1 MPAQPDLSKLS
12 VTQFAERFRGEM
24 IPLSNTFS
32 YFCASVPMSEE
43 DLKEYLEEPVAALP
57 PTIARA
63 LPKIS
68 ILLVPYLER
77 GDGHEKRKTAPP
89 AADYVS
95 IERPPEGR
103 LSPYT
108 QLKLGDETVLA
119 FALKDQE
126 VAEYHYRFYHLLAT
140 LMADH
145 WSDDVE
151 NRYIRVLRDELSAD
165 VHGEVDE
172 PSWRLKQAMRRSQN
186 VRNGKAFREYARQ
199 SFADT
204 LTLYLHGICCD
215 IDVDT
220 GPRQLPSRYLRKR
233 LLLLEECSR
242 RRRVTR
248 CSPNSSKRIKSRFI
262 RVDREIP
269 DLRIQ
274 FALRILDKR
283 VFAWLQRLLRPD
295 PEQQIGFLLL
305 EGFDLVELLLHHA
318 VIFQL
323 QDGYIFR
330 HAPVLFRRQPDDV
343 DAFIIGK
350 PEVKFRANIGEVQ
363 RRMLAIQFH
372 GGLAGHRGN
381 RRQHPQDGAL
391 FVADDLRFRLLH
403 RLDRFAANVVGAGL
417 GWDAGDL
424 LLRQLLGRAF
434 FGFGLGVGGDL
445 GCAVR

>member
-1 MPAQPDLSKLS
+1 MPAQLDLSKLS

-43 DLKEYLEEPVAALP
+43 DLKEYLEEPVASLP
-57 PTIARA
+57 PAIAGA

-126 VAEYHYRFYHLLAT
+126 VAEYHYRFYHMLAT

-145 WSDDVE
+145 WTDDVE
-151 NRYIRVLRDELSAD
+151 TRYIRILRDELSAD

-220 GPRQLPSRYLRKR
+220 GPRQLPSRNLRKR
-233 LLLLEECSR
+233 LMLLEELF
-242 RRRVTR
+242 
-248 CSPNSSKRIKSRFI
+248 P
-262 RVDREIP
+262 P
-269 DLRIQ
+269 PQ
-274 FALRILDKR
+274 GYA
-283 VFAWLQRLLRPD
+283 VF
-295 PEQQIGFLLL
+295 PEQL
-305 EGFDLVELLLHHA
+305 EA
-318 VIFQL
+318 
-323 QDGYIFR
+323 
-330 HAPVLFRRQPDDV
+330 
-343 DAFIIGK
+343 
-350 PEVKFRANIGEVQ
+350 
-363 RRMLAIQFH
+363 
-372 GGLAGHRGN
+372 
-381 RRQHPQDGAL
+381 
-391 FVADDLRFRLLH
+391 
-403 RLDRFAANVVGAGL
+403 
-417 GWDAGDL
+417 
-424 LLRQLLGRAF
+424 
-434 FGFGLGVGGDL
+434 
-445 GCAVR
+445 

>member
-57 PTIARA
+57 PSIAGA

-77 GDGHEKRKTAPP
+77 GDGHEKRKAAPP

-103 LSPYT
+103 ISPYT
-108 QLKLGDETVLA
+108 QLKLGEETVLA

-126 VAEYHYRFYHLLAT
+126 VAEYHYRFYHLLAS
-140 LMADH
+140 LMAEH

-151 NRYIRVLRDELSAD
+151 TRYIRVLRDELSAD

-233 LLLLEECSR
+233 LLLLEE
-242 RRRVTR
+242 
-248 CSPNSSKRIKSRFI
+248 
-262 RVDREIP
+262 
-269 DLRIQ
+269 L
-274 FALRILDKR
+274 FAPPQGYA
-283 VFAWLQRLLRPD
+283 VF
-295 PEQQIGFLLL
+295 PEQL
-305 EGFDLVELLLHHA
+305 EA
-318 VIFQL
+318 
-323 QDGYIFR
+323 
-330 HAPVLFRRQPDDV
+330 
-343 DAFIIGK
+343 
-350 PEVKFRANIGEVQ
+350 
-363 RRMLAIQFH
+363 
-372 GGLAGHRGN
+372 
-381 RRQHPQDGAL
+381 
-391 FVADDLRFRLLH
+391 
-403 RLDRFAANVVGAGL
+403 
-417 GWDAGDL
+417 
-424 LLRQLLGRAF
+424 
-434 FGFGLGVGGDL
+434 
-445 GCAVR
+445 